1 MQQRQQ
7 EQSEAK
13 KKGVADV
20 RFLVVFQFQ
29 NYGRTAKILASCIN
43 PWIIVKIY
51 GSESGVFEL
60 QHLLS
65 QI

>member
-7 EQSEAK
+7 EQSEP

-20 RFLVVFQFQ
+20 RFLVVFLSKI
-29 NYGRTAKILASCIN
+29 YGRTARILASCIN